1 MARSYVDSILDAA
14 AMASRQDTLGDMLNQ
29 VPGILVQQ
37 EQARQEREDRL
48 ARFAKDDEFKERQ
61 LTFSENT
68 RKTQN
73 DLALGGAFAGI
84 VDLDERLTAFENY
97 EPTTDDGAAYKKAN
111 IESIKK
117 GKSTQASFNLKIKNY
132 QDGIGDRDSKENLA
146 LLRELEIE
154 ASGSANL
161 KKFVPSI
168 QNKIKYQTGLGAQEF
183 VSNISDTITFEDSV
197 PAEEQKRYKDMLKS
211 ATSIEQAKIVL
222 DMIPMK
228 ENKKTYKIDDL
239 NLAMKYGNEAVELGV
254 PGSEQFLRG
263 IMGQTSQALGLDAP
277 DVLTQQGQI
286 VDVDGQDYMVFGS
299 SGSYEYQMLDDFG
312 NVTGERTTLTDEQ
325 YNRISGKPAIY
336 GG

>member
-29 VPGILVQQ
+29 IPGILVQQ
-37 EQARQEREDRL
+37 EQAKQEREDRL

-197 PAEEQKRYKDMLKS
+197 PEEEQKRYKDMLKS

-239 NLAMKYGNEAVELGV
+239 NLAMKYGNEAVELGI

>member
-14 AMASRQDTLGDMLNQ
+14 AMASTQDTLGDVLNQ
-29 VPGILVQQ
+29 LPGILVEQ
-37 EQARQEREDRL
+37 EKIKQDREDRL
-48 ARFAKDDEFKERQ
+48 NRFAKEDEFRERKF
-61 LTFSENT
+61 TSDENT

-84 VDLDERLTAFENY
+84 ADIDERLSAFESF
-97 EPTTDDGAAYKKAN
+97 EPTTEDGIAYKKAN
-111 IESIKK
+111 IEAIKT
-117 GKSTQASFNLKIKNY
+117 GKSTQSSFNLKIKNY

-183 VSNISDTITFEDSV
+183 ISNISDTITFDKSV
-197 PAEEQKRYKDMLKS
+197 PEEEQKKYKDMLKS
-211 ATSIEQAKIVL
+211 ATSVEQAKIVL

-228 ENKKTYKIDDL
+228 ENKKTYEIDDL
-239 NLAMKYGNEAVELGV
+239 NLAMKYANEAVELGI

-263 IMGQTSQALGLDAP
+263 IMGQTSEAFGLDAP
-277 DVLTQQGQI
+277 DVLTKQGQI

-299 SGSYEYQMLDDFG
+299 SGNYEYQMLDDFG
-312 NVTGERTTLTDEQ
+312 NVTGDKMTLTDEQ
-325 YNRISGKPAIY
+325 YKRISGSPAIY

>member
-29 VPGILVQQ
+29 IPGLLVQQ
-37 EQARQEREDRL
+37 QQAKQERQDRL
-48 ARFAKDDEFKERQ
+48 DRFAKEDEFRERQ
-61 LTFSENT
+61 LTSTENA

-84 VDLDERLTAFENY
+84 ADLDERLSAFENY
-97 EPTTDDGAAYKKAN
+97 EPTTEDGIAYKKAN
-111 IESIKK
+111 IEAIKT
-117 GKSTQASFNLKIKNY
+117 GKSTQSAFNLKIKNY
-132 QDGIGDRDSKENLA
+132 QDGAGERTSKENLA

-161 KKFVPSI
+161 KKFVPSL

-183 VSNISDTITFEDSV
+183 VSNISDTITFDESIS
-197 PAEEQKRYKDMLKS
+197 AEEQKKYKDMLKS

-228 ENKKTYKIDDL
+228 ENKKTYKIEDL
-239 NLAMKYGNEAVELGV
+239 NLAMKYANEAVELGV

-263 IMGQTSQALGLDAP
+263 IMGQTSEAFGLDAP

-299 SGSYEYQMLDDFG
+299 SGNYEYQMLDDFG
-312 NVTGERTTLTDEQ
+312 NVTGERMTLTDEQ
-325 YNRISGKPAIY
+325 YNKISGKPAIY

>member
-29 VPGILVQQ
+29 IPGILVQQ
-37 EQARQEREDRL
+37 EQAKQERQDRL
-48 ARFAKDDEFKERQ
+48 DRFAKDDEFKERQ
-61 LTFSENT
+61 FTSNENA

-197 PAEEQKRYKDMLKS
+197 PEEEQKRYKDMLKS

>member
-197 PAEEQKRYKDMLKS
+197 PEEEQKRYKDMLKS

-239 NLAMKYGNEAVELGV
+239 NLAMKYGNEAVELGI

>member
-29 VPGILVQQ
+29 IPGILVQQ
-37 EQARQEREDRL
+37 EQAKQERQDRL
-48 ARFAKDDEFKERQ
+48 DRFAKDDEFKERQ
-61 LTFSENT
+61 FTSNENA

>member
-37 EQARQEREDRL
+37 EQAKQERQDRL
-48 ARFAKDDEFKERQ
+48 DRFAKDDEFKERQ

-197 PAEEQKRYKDMLKS
+197 PEEEQKRYKDMLKS

-239 NLAMKYGNEAVELGV
+239 NLAMKYGNEAVELGI